1 MVEITRRRD
10 FGVDGADVVEI
21 TRTLLRQRD
30 FGVDSGT
37 KAMPCLRGSIVDG
50 SGGRKAKVV
59 GVCCGG
65 LGMVLVVAIWL
76 LAGVV

>member
-1 MVEITRRRD
+1 MSGRGKNHRTG
-10 FGVDGADVVEI
+10 FG
-21 TRTLLRQRD
+21 QRY

-37 KAMPCLRGSIVDG
+37 KATSCLRVVFVVG

>member
-1 MVEITRRRD
+1 MVEITKRPLASATSALTER
-10 FGVDGADVVEI
+10 
-21 TRTLLRQRD
+21 
-30 FGVDSGT
+30 T
-37 KAMPCLRGSIVDG
+37 KAMPCLWGNVVDG

-59 GVCCGG
+59 GVCGGG